1 MVFLISDRTPIGL
14 SALVFSLDVSFS
26 GGVYPSGLS
35 VLYGLWVKRVYTV
48 TEGGFVGGNL
58 QVFLSYDDIVGWCR
72 NLVSPVVVR
81 V

>member
-1 MVFLISDRTPIGL
+1 MGL
-14 SALVFSLDVSFS
+14 SVLVFSLDVSCS
-26 GGVYPSGLS
+26 GGVYPSDLS

-48 TEGGFVGGNL
+48 TEGGFGGGNL
-58 QVFLSYDDIVGWCR
+58 QVSLSYDGIVGWCH